1 MKHFSLSE
9 ARANLSTLVVEI
21 SKGKGPVA
29 ISQRSKLKA
38 VLVDANWYFKTEE
51 ELSSYRQSF
60 RSKPFRL
67 GGTMELSGDVDRALE
82 ELRQELDGF
91 LEKSIEGLK

>member
-51 ELSSYRQSF
+51 ELSSYRQSS

-82 ELRQELDGF
+82 DLRQELDAF